1 MSAEIGTHPKDGKPL
16 LLVETQDEWRKWLEG
31 NHGESSGVWL
41 VSWKKAAGRPYIPFT
56 DVVDEALCFGWVDSK
71 INKLDEE
78 RAMRLFTP
86 RNPKSPWSRINKGK
100 VARLVELG
108 RMAEAGMRLVVEA
121 KVDGSW
127 NIYDEIEDL
136 VIPPDLASALSEN
149 SSAGEYFEKFPDSS
163 KKNIL
168 WWVKSARRPETR
180 ATRIAKTVVM
190 AEENRMANH
199 PTGRDK
205 GPTRRSG

>member
-16 LLVETQDEWRKWLEG
+16 LLMETQDEWRAWLEE
-31 NHGESSGVWL
+31 NHEKSSGVWV
-41 VSWKKAAGRPYIPFT
+41 VSWKKATGRAFVPFT
-56 DVVDEALCFGWVDSK
+56 DAVDEALCFGWVDSK

-86 RNPKSPWSRINKGK
+86 RNPKSPWSRINKEK
-100 VARLVELG
+100 VARLLEKG
-108 RMAEAGMRLVVEA
+108 QMAAPGMRLVEGA
-121 KVDGSW
+121 KADGSW

-136 VIPPDLASALSEN
+136 VVPPDLVSALGEN
-149 SSAGEYFEKFPDSS
+149 DVAGDHFESFPDSS

-168 WWVKSARRPETR
+168 WWIKSARRPETR
-180 ATRIAKTVVM
+180 AVRIAKTVALAV
-190 AEENRMANH
+190 ENRMANH
-199 PTGRDK
+199 PAGRDK